1 MRFKTLNESF
11 DSMFKTLTEDSIIE
25 QLEECLNRLNEATIS
40 DEDQRDSDLIR
51 SMLDKMK
58 SRSNAKFTPEEKAV
72 LDKYGITRN
81 NDFKNLFVDDRPL
94 DRNVDSKSTSYRYS
108 KNHSNGTKSKINYAD
123 RARKSRE
130 RDKTQVF
137 PGWGRVK
144 NDEINAHGGGM
155 SSIDTLQDAHN
166 IAQEVE
172 MRDKISTMK
181 NNIWNRDFHKE
192 YVDNADAAY
201 DKEVA
206 DAKASYEKRLA
217 DAERARDS
225 AKTGWHKQGLDRA
238 QGEIDKMLKRTPKTE
253 SKSMNEA
260 PVYDMSPQYDARQS
274 FYGKARVDDNGNE
287 KTLYSYNTPVAK
299 IIGNKVELLP
309 KWDWSQTTL
318 RHVKEFLK
326 QNGFEAN
333 SLAQMKKDY
342 L

>member
-1 MRFKTLNESF
+1 MFNRINESF
-11 DSMFKTLTEDSIIE
+11 DKKFKTLAEDSIIE
-25 QLEECLNRLNEATIS
+25 QLEECLNKLNEATIS

-58 SRSNAKFTPEEKAV
+58 ARSNAKFTPEEKAV

-94 DRNVDSKSTSYRYS
+94 DRNVDSKRRSYRYS
-108 KNHSNGTKSKINYAD
+108 KNYSNGTKSKINYAD

-130 RDKTQVF
+130 RAKTQVF
-137 PGWGRVK
+137 PDWGSIK
-144 NDEINAHGGGM
+144 NDEINAHGGSMGN
-155 SSIDTLQDAHN
+155 INTLQDAHN
-166 IAQEVE
+166 IAQGTE
-172 MRDKISTMK
+172 MKDKIFTMK
-181 NNIWNRDFHKE
+181 NHIWDRDYHKD
-192 YVDNADAAY
+192 YVDNADATY

-217 DAERARDS
+217 DAGRARDN
-225 AKTGWHKQGLDRA
+225 AKTGWHKQGLDKA

-299 IIGNKVELLP
+299 IIGDKVELLP

-326 QNGFEAN
+326 QNGFEAS
-333 SLAQMKKDY
+333 SLAQMKRDY